1 MGEARASEASRIIAA
16 VSERRHDR
24 FARTLFGFV
33 GLGVLVLVL
42 VGFMGVVVLRRVAI
56 DRSIESAR
64 QLTALSA
71 RIVQPRVDN
80 GLITGD
86 AEASVKVASIVSEAV
101 LHPPIVAVKIW
112 APDGTIVYSNEL
124 KVIGRRF
131 TSAADVLTQLAPNE
145 VLTRLSDPSAP
156 ENQDVPTDSK
166 LLVSYAALHMP
177 DGTPLLL
184 ETYQHFSSVADSQR
198 RLLGDFAPVL
208 VVTLVAFAV
217 LIVPLVW
224 GLARRVQRAGRE
236 REELLQRVID
246 ASGQE
251 RRRIAGDI
259 HAGPVHELA
268 GLAMRLSAQ
277 AKRAADPSQREALAD
292 TAGAVRGSIR
302 TLRSAIFG
310 IYPPD
315 LEAVGLG
322 PAFSDLTARLPAE
335 GIDVAMEVTDPAGY
349 GPRADELLYRACQEA
364 LRNILAH
371 ARARHVAVRVHRDG
385 DRAILEV
392 RDDGR
397 GLDEGS
403 LERARDDRHFGLQ
416 ILRDVIRDSDGDLSL
431 APADGG
437 GTVLRA
443 EVPIE

>member
-1 MGEARASEASRIIAA
+1 MT
-16 VSERRHDR
+16 ERRHDG
-24 FARTLFGFV
+24 FARTVLAFV
-33 GLGVLVLVL
+33 GLGVLILVL
-42 VGFMGVVVLRRVAI
+42 VGLVGMVVLRRVAI

-71 RIVQPRVDN
+71 RIVEPRVDE
-80 GLITGD
+80 GLISGD
-86 AEASVKVASIVSEAV
+86 AEASVKVASIVSDAV

-112 APDGTIVYSNEL
+112 APDGTIVYSNNL

-131 TSAADVLTQLAPNE
+131 TSAANILQQLSPND

-166 LLVSYAALHMP
+166 LLVSYARLRMP
-177 DGTPLLL
+177 DGAPLLF
-184 ETYQHFSSVADSQR
+184 ETYQRFSSVADSQQ

-224 GLARRVQRAGRE
+224 ALARRVQRAGRE

-259 HAGPVHELA
+259 HDGPVHELA
-268 GLAMRLSAQ
+268 GLAMRVSAQ
-277 AKRAADPSQREALAD
+277 SNRAADPSQRRALAD
-292 TAGAVRGSIR
+292 TADAVRGSIR

-315 LEAVGLG
+315 LQAAGLG
-322 PAFSDLTARLPAE
+322 PALSDLTARFPAE
-335 GIDVAMEVTDPAGY
+335 GLDVAMEVADPAGY
-349 GPRADELLYRACQEA
+349 GPRVDELLYRACQEA
-364 LRNILAH
+364 LRNVLAH
-371 ARARHVAVRVHRDG
+371 ARARHVAVRVYRDE
-385 DRAILEV
+385 DRAVLEV

-397 GLDEGS
+397 GLNEANLD
-403 LERARDDRHFGLQ
+403 RARADGHVGLQ

-431 APADGG
+431 APVDSG